1 MLPPHLAERLEPGAP
16 PPRDGDAVVYWMR
29 VAARAWEN
37 PALDVALVA
46 AKALGKPLCVYQC
59 VSTGGLATDRQQA
72 FVWEGVREVEAVLTA
87 RGVACVVEQ
96 RLDAFDATRFSR
108 AALVVSDF
116 SPVPSLRA
124 EDDRAKGCAPLWRVD
139 ASCLIPVWKFTR
151 PASGLEAFLSW
162 RALEHFTVY
171 PEEAFTPFPSRASFT
186 ISDAVDHSVAPVHH
200 TRGGSTCAVARWR
213 SFTGNELSPLSA
225 YLHYGHLSPF
235 TVARETP
242 RLGVLLEHRE
252 LAWNFCLHHEKP
264 ASFEALPGWARETLQ
279 LHDRDPRG
287 AMMSWE
293 QLARAQTG
301 DLVWDAIARQLLVH
315 GEVSAPLRD
324 VWLKALLPWS
334 RTASEAMHV
343 ASELLGRYALDG
355 NAPTTHAG
363 IALAFGAFE
372 NPYPL
377 ETPFFGVVRSA
388 STKELEKHLDVG
400 EFERR
405 AHRPSRGSPLT
416 VAIIG
421 AGVAGAAAARTL
433 VDAGHV
439 VTLFDRG
446 RAPGGRLMTRSEG
459 PLRFDLGA
467 PYFTVRDERFARW
480 ARGWWQERVL
490 AQWKGVIEGEVRE
503 EASDLVK
510 LVGVPSMDLVVKRL
524 LLGLDVRSGVD
535 VNSLTRDGSR
545 WRLMDSEGASLGEY
559 EVAVVATQPSRA
571 SQLVDPSSY
580 ELASRIREVTM
591 EPRWA
596 VMAHFNEGL
605 GLPWDGLKSTVGP
618 LAWLAKN
625 SSKPERPLLSG
636 ESWVL
641 HASAEWSRAHVDDD
655 EAEVAAMLM
664 DALWATTGARPQ
676 TPLFVDAHRWKS
688 ALVEKPLGVSCL
700 WDETLQL
707 AVCGDWCLG
716 ARVEDAFLSGTAA
729 AGRINELPGGELPS
743 QEAPRR
749 PEFQLQFPLHAERG
763 EG

>member
-1 MLPPHLAERLEPGAP
+1 MLPPHLHERVEPGAP
-16 PPRDGDAVVYWMR
+16 PPREGNAVIYWMR

-37 PALDVALVA
+37 PALDVALHA
-46 AKALGKPLCVYQC
+46 ARALEKPLCVYQC
-59 VSTGGLATDRQQA
+59 VATSGLVNDRQQT
-72 FVWEGVREVEAVLTA
+72 FVWEGVREVETALTA
-87 RGVACVVEQ
+87 RGIECVVEQ
-96 RLDAFDATRFSR
+96 RAEAFDASRFSK

-124 EDDRAKGCAPLWRVD
+124 EDDAAKAVAPLWRVD

-151 PASGLEAFLSW
+151 AAGGLEEFLSW
-162 RALEHFTVY
+162 RAQQHFTVY
-171 PEEAFTPFPSRASFT
+171 PEEAFAPVTTRRGFEL
-186 ISDAVDHSVAPVHH
+186 SDAVDHSVAPVHH

-213 SFTGNELSPLSA
+213 SFSGNELSPLSA

-252 LAWNFCLHHEKP
+252 LAWNFCLHHARP
-264 ASFEALPGWARETLQ
+264 SAFEALPEWARETLRE
-279 LHDRDPRG
+279 HERDAR
-287 AMMSWE
+287 SSLLSFE

-334 RTASEAMHV
+334 RTAAEAMSV
-343 ASELLGRYALDG
+343 AAELLGRYALDG

-363 IALAFGAFE
+363 IALAFGALE
-372 NPYPL
+372 QPSPL

-388 STKELEKHLDVG
+388 STKELEKTLEVG

-416 VAIIG
+416 VAVIG

-446 RAPGGRLMTRSEG
+446 RAAGGRLATRAEG
-459 PLRFDLGA
+459 PLRFDTGA

-480 ARGWWQERVL
+480 ARAWWQERVL

-510 LVGVPSMDLVVKRL
+510 LVGVPSMDVVVKRL
-524 LLGLDVRSGVD
+524 LLGLDVRFGVD

-545 WRLMDSEGASLGEY
+545 WRLMNSEGASLGEY
-559 EVAVVATQPSRA
+559 EVAVVATQPARA
-571 SQLVDPSSY
+571 SELVDPSSY
-580 ELASRIREVTM
+580 ELASRIREVEM
-591 EPRWA
+591 APRWA
-596 VMAHFNEGL
+596 VMAHFGEGL
-605 GLPWDGLKSTVGP
+605 GLPWDGLISTVGP
-618 LAWLAKN
+618 LSWLAKN
-625 SSKPERPLLSG
+625 SSKPERPLLGG

-641 HASAEWSRAHVDDD
+641 HASAEWSRAHLEDAKED
-655 EAEVAAMLM
+655 VAAVLM
-664 DALWATTGARPQ
+664 DALWATTGARSQAPVF
-676 TPLFVDAHRWKS
+676 LDAHRWKS
-688 ALVEKPLGVSCL
+688 GLTEKPLGVSCL
-700 WDETLQL
+700 WDASLQL

-716 ARVEDAFLSGTAA
+716 SRVEEAFLSGTAA
-729 AGRINELPGGELPS
+729 GARINALPGGELPS

-749 PEFQLQFPLHAERG
+749 PEFQLELL
-763 EG
+763 